1 MPIWLRKFTVSQI
14 VEFRK
19 KEQKEYEKISKG
31 DNSTSTNIG
40 EPIPPHMKKIFKDAG
55 RKPSYSTQKAKK

>member
-1 MPIWLRKFTVSQI
+1 MPIWLRKFIISQI

-19 KEQKEYEKISKG
+19 KEQKEYEKISRG

-40 EPIPPHMKKIFKDAG
+40 EPIPPHMKKILKDE
-55 RKPSYSTQKAKK
+55 